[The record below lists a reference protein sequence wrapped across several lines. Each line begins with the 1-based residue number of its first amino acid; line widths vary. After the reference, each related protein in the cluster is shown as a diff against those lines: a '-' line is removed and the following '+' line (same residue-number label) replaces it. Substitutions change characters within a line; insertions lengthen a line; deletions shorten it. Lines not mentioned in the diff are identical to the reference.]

1 MVKSWKWANPVF
13 IFKAFKINDMTN
25 ELFNKALEKVKP
37 ETRAYASL
45 SMEIAARIDDL
56 LQQKGWTGADLA
68 RAFDKSP
75 SEISRWLSGT
85 HNFTLETLARLESV
99 LGEPVLRVESSASSG
114 EAAVQTKPEFSVI
127 VTDKSTGTVFE
138 GVVQAM

>member
-1 MVKSWKWANPVF
+1 
-13 IFKAFKINDMTN
+13 MTN
-25 ELFNKALEKVKP
+25 ELFKKALDQIQP
-37 ETRAYASL
+37 ETRAYVSL
-45 SMEIAARIDDL
+45 SMEIAARIDYL

-75 SEISRWLSGT
+75 SEISRWVSGT
-85 HNFTLETLARLESV
+85 HNFTLETIAKLEAV
-99 LGEPVLRVESSASSG
+99 LGEPILRVEVTELAG
-114 EAAVQTKPEFSVI
+114 RAVPSKPEFSVI

>member
-1 MVKSWKWANPVF
+1 
-13 IFKAFKINDMTN
+13 MTN
-25 ELFNKALEKVKP
+25 KHFNKALDLVQP
-37 ETRAYASL
+37 ETRAYVNL

-75 SEISRWLSGT
+75 SEISRWLSGI
-85 HNFTLETLARLESV
+85 HNFTLETIARLESV
-99 LGEPVLRVESSASSG
+99 LGEPVLRVESSAASG
-114 EAAVQTKPEFSVI
+114 KVAVQTKSEFSVI
-127 VTDKSTGTVFE
+127 VTDKSTGKVFE

>member
-1 MVKSWKWANPVF
+1 
-13 IFKAFKINDMTN
+13 MTN
-25 ELFNKALEKVKP
+25 KHFNKALDLVQP
-37 ETRAYASL
+37 ETRAYVNL

-85 HNFTLETLARLESV
+85 HNFTLETIARLESV
-99 LGEPVLRVESSASSG
+99 LGEPVLRVESSAASG
-114 EAAVQTKPEFSVI
+114 KVAVQTKSEFSVI
-127 VTDKSTGTVFE
+127 VTDKSTGKVFE

>member
-1 MVKSWKWANPVF
+1 
-13 IFKAFKINDMTN
+13 MTN
-25 ELFNKALEKVKP
+25 KLFKKALDQIQP
-37 ETRAYASL
+37 ETRVYVSL

-85 HNFTLETLARLESV
+85 HNFTLETLAKLDIVLEA
-99 LGEPVLRVESSASSG
+99 PILRVETGGFGGKAASDKT
-114 EAAVQTKPEFSVI
+114 AYLVI
-127 VTDKSTGTVFE
+127 MTDKSTGTVFE

>member
-1 MVKSWKWANPVF
+1 MAKFWKWMNPVF
-13 IFKAFKINDMTN
+13 IFKNLKINDMTN
-25 ELFNKALEKVKP
+25 EFYNKALEKVKP
-37 ETRAYASL
+37 ETRAYVSL
-45 SMEIAARIDDL
+45 SMEIVARIDDL

-85 HNFTLETLARLESV
+85 HNFTLETIARLESV
-99 LGEPVLRVESSASSG
+99 LGEPILRVETSALSG
-114 EAAVQTKPEFSVI
+114 KAAQRKSEFSVI

>member
-1 MVKSWKWANPVF
+1 
-13 IFKAFKINDMTN
+13 MTN
-25 ELFNKALEKVKP
+25 KLFKKALDQIQP
-37 ETRAYASL
+37 ETRVYVSL

-56 LQQKGWTGADLA
+56 LHQKGWTGADLA

-85 HNFTLETLARLESV
+85 HNFTLETLARLEAI
-99 LGEPVLRVESSASSG
+99 LGAPILRIEATVFAGKSAP
-114 EAAVQTKPEFSVI
+114 EKTEFSVI

-138 GVVQAM
+138 GVVQAV

>member
-1 MVKSWKWANPVF
+1 
-13 IFKAFKINDMTN
+13 MTK
-25 ELFNKALEKVKP
+25 ELLKKALNQVQP
-37 ETRAYASL
+37 ETRAYVSL
-45 SMEIAARIDDL
+45 SMEIAARIDGL

-85 HNFTLETLARLESV
+85 HNFTLETVAKLEAV
-99 LGEPVLRVESSASSG
+99 LGEPVLRVESSAVSG
-114 EAAVQTKPEFSVI
+114 RAAQRKPEFSVI

-138 GVVQAM
+138 GVVQAI

>member
-1 MVKSWKWANPVF
+1 
-13 IFKAFKINDMTN
+13 MTN
-25 ELFNKALEKVKP
+25 KHFNKALDLVQP
-37 ETRAYASL
+37 ETRAYVNL
-45 SMEIAARIDDL
+45 SIEIAARIDDL

-85 HNFTLETLARLESV
+85 HNFTLETIARLESV
-99 LGEPVLRVESSASSG
+99 LGEPVLRVESSAASG
-114 EAAVQTKPEFSVI
+114 KVAVQTKSEFSVI
-127 VTDKSTGTVFE
+127 VTDKSTGKVFE

>member
-1 MVKSWKWANPVF
+1 MNPVF
-13 IFKAFKINDMTN
+13 TSENFKINNMTN
-25 ELFNKALEKVKP
+25 KLFKKALDQIQP
-37 ETRAYASL
+37 ETRVYVSL

-85 HNFTLETLARLESV
+85 HNFTLETLAKLEAV
-99 LGEPVLRVESSASSG
+99 LGAPILRIETTVLAGKSAP
-114 EAAVQTKPEFSVI
+114 EKTEFSVI

-138 GVVQAM
+138 GVVQAV

>member
-1 MVKSWKWANPVF
+1 MNPVF
-13 IFKAFKINDMTN
+13 SSENFKINVMTN
-25 ELFNKALEKVKP
+25 KLFKKALDQVQP
-37 ETRAYASL
+37 ETRVYVSL

-85 HNFTLETLARLESV
+85 HNFTLETLAKLETI
-99 LGEPVLRVESSASSG
+99 LNAPILRI
-114 EAAVQTKPEFSVI
+114 EAGPLTGKTALLKPEFSVT
-127 VTDKSTGTVFE
+127 VTDKSTGNVFE
-138 GVVQAM
+138 GVVQAV